1 MSQIPDSR
9 PSPHAL
15 VFTMADKIKLR
26 VVTPSRL
33 VLEEEVDEVSAP
45 GELGEFG
52 VLPNHISFLSTLVAG
67 EMSYKQGAARH
78 SLVIGG
84 GYAEVLDN
92 VMTVLAPA
100 AEFPAEID
108 TARAQRAKERAE
120 KRMGEVNFE
129 DPEYGQLEE
138 AQRRALARLQVAS
151 KETRR

>member
-1 MSQIPDSR
+1 
-9 PSPHAL
+9 
-15 VFTMADKIKLR
+15 MADKIKLR

-33 VLEEEVDEVSAP
+33 VLEEEVDEVTAP

-52 VLPNHISFLSTLVAG
+52 VLPNHIAFLSTLVPG

-78 SLVIGG
+78 SLVIAG

-100 AEFPAEID
+100 AEFAGEID
-108 TARAQRAKERAE
+108 TARAQRARERAE
-120 KRMGEVNFE
+120 KRMSELNFE
-129 DPEYGQLEE
+129 DPEYAQLEE

-151 KETRR
+151 RETRR